1 MRRKY
6 VCLTDTH
13 LSLALP
19 GSTRRLVARVRS
31 EEPAGVFIT
40 GDVSNG
46 VHVESCLERLALE
59 LACPVYFV
67 LGNHD
72 YHGRTFASVRDD
84 MLRLSVRHQNLFWM
98 TEAGVVPLSDEVG
111 LIGTEGWY
119 DARLGDPAWLRFT
132 LDWVLIP
139 DLFLLPDLEERLE
152 AFRALAAESA
162 ALMERRLEEALER
175 FQTVYLL
182 THFPPWPEA
191 TRAVGTVLE
200 QFWLP
205 YNTNVAMGKALERV
219 MEGRKKK
226 HLVVLA
232 GHTHTES
239 WIRVSRNIECRVHSA
254 RYYGSPDGRR
264 HVIL

>member
-13 LSLALP
+13 LNLALP
-19 GSTRRLVARVRS
+19 GATRRLVSRVRS
-31 EEPAGVFIT
+31 EDPAGVFIT

-46 VHVESCLERLALE
+46 MHVESCISRLASE
-59 LACPVYFV
+59 LLCPVYFV

-72 YHGRTFASVRDD
+72 YHGRTFASVHDD
-84 MLRLSVRHQNLFWM
+84 MRRLASLHQNLFWM
-98 TEAGVVPLSDEVG
+98 TEAGVVPLTDDVG

-132 LDWVLIP
+132 LDWLLIP
-139 DLFLLPDLEERLE
+139 DLFLLPDFEERLD
-152 AFRALAAESA
+152 AYRSLARASA
-162 ALMERRLEEALER
+162 DLMEERLTEALDR

-191 TRAVGTVLE
+191 TRSVGTMME

-205 YNTNVAMGKALERV
+205 YNTNVAMGEALERV

-232 GHTHTES
+232 GHTHTEC
-239 WIRVSRNIECRVHSA
+239 WIRVSRNIECRVHPA
-254 RYYGSPDGRR
+254 RYYGPSDGRR
-264 HVIL
+264 HIVL